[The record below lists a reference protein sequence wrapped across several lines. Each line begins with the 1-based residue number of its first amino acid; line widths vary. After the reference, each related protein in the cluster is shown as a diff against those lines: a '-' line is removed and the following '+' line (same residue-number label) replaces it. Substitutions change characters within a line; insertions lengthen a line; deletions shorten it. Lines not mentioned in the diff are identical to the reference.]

1 MFITVHAAAS
11 AIIGEEITYPP
22 LAFIVA
28 FLFHFVLDIIPH
40 GDQQLGKK
48 FFGLNLSKFKEK
60 GYVKS
65 LALYGS
71 LDACFLAF
79 FLIFL
84 FKNFQFTNQDS
95 VVWAIIGGIL
105 PDILVALHKLTSSRV
120 LGWFN
125 TLHLKIHHLAID
137 RLGGDIP
144 LQYGLIV
151 QAVMMTIIVAILI
164 ISSCLFFILKSFN

>member
-11 AIIGEEITYPP
+11 VIVGEEITYPP
-22 LAFIVA
+22 LAFIIS

-40 GDQQLGKK
+40 GDQQLAKK
-48 FFGLNLSKFKEK
+48 FLGLNLSKFKEK
-60 GYVKS
+60 GYIKT

-84 FKNFQFTNQDS
+84 FKNFQFPNRDS

-105 PDILVALHKLTSSRV
+105 PDILVALHKLTNSR
-120 LGWFN
+120 LLSWFN
-125 TLHLKIHHLAID
+125 KLHFKVHHLAID

-144 LQYGLIV
+144 IKYGLV
-151 QAVMMTIIVAILI
+151 VEAVMLAIIIAILI
-164 ISSCLFFILKSFN
+164 IFSCLFIF